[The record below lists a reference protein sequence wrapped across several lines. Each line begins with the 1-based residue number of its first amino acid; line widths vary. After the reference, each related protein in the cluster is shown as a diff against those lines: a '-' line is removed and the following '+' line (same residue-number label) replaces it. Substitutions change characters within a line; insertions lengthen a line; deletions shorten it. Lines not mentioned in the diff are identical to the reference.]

1 MAVVVAGRLRDHDR
15 MDAETPKAEGLNL
28 PQALLLL
35 ATNDEDG
42 EPVVPQSV
50 LRPAV
55 AGAILA
61 ELDLL
66 GAIGL
71 QGKYVRATGTAPQ
84 TDFQHQL
91 DLIREKSR
99 PHTPKRWVSMLE
111 SRAEVHRIYEGMASL
126 GIVDH
131 VGERHL
137 GLFRTTRYP
146 EKDYAPETALLQ
158 KIKTALAVRRRLL
171 GCAPNPAPSG
181 SGAGRSADHSPDRP
195 APRGRAAREVLPGSR
210 SKPGKGAGEGPLAVP
225 RRGGRTP
232 HDQNGGGRSRNVALQ
247 LRATGRR
254 AGITRRRCRRIF
266 EQDLLSAGTGDNV
279 VSERESFR
287 AQSVHLGCYIAHDEV
302 DPVPSP
308 WCGHGAVRHR
318 STCRALRPAQQE
330 S

>member
-1 MAVVVAGRLRDHDR
+1 
-15 MDAETPKAEGLNL
+15 MDAETPKAEALNL

-84 TDFQHQL
+84 SDFQHQL

-137 GLFRTTRYP
+137 GLFKTTRYP

-158 KIKTALAVRRRLL
+158 KIQTALSRPPPDAAEPDSAPFDSGTADPRTTALIALLHAAGLLEKFFPAADQSLVRELAKNHWPSRAV
-171 GCAPNPAPSG
+171 
-181 SGAGRSADHSPDRP
+181 ADELRMIKM
-195 APRGRAAREVLPGSR
+195 AEAEAA
-210 SKPGKGAGEGPLAVP
+210 
-225 RRGGRTP
+225 T
-232 HDQNGGGRSRNVALQ
+232 
-247 LRATGRR
+247 
-254 AGITRRRCRRIF
+254 
-266 EQDLLSAGTGDNV
+266 
-279 VSERESFR
+279 
-287 AQSVHLGCYIAHDEV
+287 
-302 DPVPSP
+302 
-308 WCGHGAVRHR
+308 
-318 STCRALRPAQQE
+318 
-330 S
+330 